1 MTDKPTLDALVAEL
15 IAEMYAQSQRLKAI
29 KRLRNSGNSPSSDE
43 LRAANSGS
51 ARIMKFSNQIESE
64 CQRTGRGDFGR
75 SVPSLLQQLPVNLD
89 EATTVQLQASE
100 EALGLPAG
108 VTIYA
113 LRTKASTGEPS
124 QSENLWKLAFM
135 VGLATIAAAGVGAPL
150 AALATNQAI
159 GPKVLE
165 EAIITFA
172 SVAIAETGLAI
183 VVQNRSQ
190 GAQQRSQPRFSRVSQ
205 APTPEQQA
213 AAAKRAE
220 KRAEERWR
228 RENRLVKLHQRRR
241 GNRLVNLEWEADP
254 VSAVS
259 RKRHQHPG
267 KSPTLALGDA
277 EVNLGPGR
285 NR

>member
-1 MTDKPTLDALVAEL
+1 MTGKPTLDALVAEL

-43 LRAANSGS
+43 LRAANAGS

-150 AALATNQAI
+150 AALATDQAI

-190 GAQQRSQPRFSRVSQ
+190 GAQQRLQPRFSRISQ

-220 KRAEERWR
+220 KRAEEKVAARKQA
-228 RENRLVKLHQRRR
+228 REIASKAAREQTR
-241 GNRLVNLEWEADP
+241 E
-254 VSAVS
+254 
-259 RKRHQHPG
+259 PG
-267 KSPTLALGDA
+267 MGGRPGLG
-277 EVNLGPGR
+277 G
-285 NR
+285 